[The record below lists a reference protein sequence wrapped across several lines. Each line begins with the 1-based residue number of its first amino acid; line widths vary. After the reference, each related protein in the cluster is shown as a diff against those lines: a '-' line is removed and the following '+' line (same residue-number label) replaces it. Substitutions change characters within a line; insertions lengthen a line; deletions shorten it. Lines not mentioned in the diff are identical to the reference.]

1 MNAKA
6 IVVTSGKG
14 GVGKTTTTANVG
26 AALAKLGEKV
36 VVIDTDV
43 GLRNLDVV
51 MGLEGRVVY
60 DLIDVFEGRCKLK
73 QALIRDKR
81 VENLHLLAASQT
93 RDKSALSEARMKETV
108 TALIDEEGFDRI
120 LIDSPA
126 GIESGF
132 QTAASAAE
140 GALVVV
146 NPEVSSVR
154 DADRI
159 IGLLE
164 ARGITEVR
172 CIINRLRP
180 DMVKRGDM
188 LEVDD
193 VLEILGI
200 KLIGIVP
207 EDEKIIISTNVGS
220 PISLGGRKRPMKT
233 RDCSAMT
240 LRPQVVQIAATMV
253 GAAAMP
259 AIATST
265 QSACR
270 KSRIPKSQ
278 DRNTPISASVPI
290 TMPKGPV
297 IASTMPC
304 SSVCTGERSMLCA
317 SAGPASTTKA
327 ITMRAVT
334 EGDFIN
340 SFLSA
345 AHRRPAHG
353 PHGPGS
359 QHKGGCRRGG

>member
-36 VVIDTDV
+36 AVVDTDV

-60 DLIDVFEGRCKLK
+60 DLIDVFEGRCRLK

-81 VENLHLLAASQT
+81 VDTLHLIAASQT
-93 RDKSALSEARMKETV
+93 KDKSSLSEARMQETV
-108 TALIDEEGFDRI
+108 RLLIEEEGFDRV

-132 QTAASAAE
+132 QTAASGAE

-164 ARGITEVR
+164 AREVR
-172 CIINRLRP
+172 EVRLIINRLRP
-180 DMVKRGDM
+180 EMVKRGDM

-193 VLEILGI
+193 VLEILGV

-207 EDEKIIISTNVGS
+207 EDERILVSTNLGAPAALDDSNRAGAEFRNIARRLLGEEVAYLALDTQSGGFLS
-220 PISLGGRKRPMKT
+220 GIRRLFGGR
-233 RDCSAMT
+233 
-240 LRPQVVQIAATMV
+240 
-253 GAAAMP
+253 
-259 AIATST
+259 
-265 QSACR
+265 
-270 KSRIPKSQ
+270 
-278 DRNTPISASVPI
+278 
-290 TMPKGPV
+290 
-297 IASTMPC
+297 
-304 SSVCTGERSMLCA
+304 
-317 SAGPASTTKA
+317 
-327 ITMRAVT
+327 
-334 EGDFIN
+334 
-340 SFLSA
+340 
-345 AHRRPAHG
+345 
-353 PHGPGS
+353 
-359 QHKGGCRRGG
+359 

>member
-14 GVGKTTTTANVG
+14 GVGKTTSTANVG

-60 DLIDVFEGRCKLK
+60 DLIDVFEGRCKLR
-73 QALIRDKR
+73 QAVIRDKR
-81 VENLHLLAASQT
+81 VDTLHLLAASQT
-93 RDKSALSEARMKETV
+93 KDKSALSVERMKATV
-108 TALIDEEGFDRI
+108 KALLEEEGFDRV

-164 ARGITEVR
+164 AGEIREVR
-172 CIINRLRP
+172 LIVNRLRP

-193 VLEILGI
+193 VLEILGVQ
-200 KLIGIVP
+200 LIGIIP
-207 EDEKIIISTNVGS
+207 EDERILVSTNIGNPAALDEGLRAGAGGAFRDVARRLRGETVPYAALEPQGGFFSGIRRLFGGS
-220 PISLGGRKRPMKT
+220 
-233 RDCSAMT
+233 
-240 LRPQVVQIAATMV
+240 
-253 GAAAMP
+253 
-259 AIATST
+259 
-265 QSACR
+265 
-270 KSRIPKSQ
+270 
-278 DRNTPISASVPI
+278 
-290 TMPKGPV
+290 
-297 IASTMPC
+297 
-304 SSVCTGERSMLCA
+304 
-317 SAGPASTTKA
+317 
-327 ITMRAVT
+327 
-334 EGDFIN
+334 
-340 SFLSA
+340 
-345 AHRRPAHG
+345 
-353 PHGPGS
+353 
-359 QHKGGCRRGG
+359 

>member
-26 AALAKLGEKV
+26 ASLAQLGEKV
-36 VVIDTDV
+36 LVIDTDV

-60 DLIDVFEGRCKLK
+60 DLIDVFEGRCRLK
-73 QALIRDKR
+73 QAIIRDKR

-93 RDKSALSEARMKETV
+93 RDKSALSEERMRETV
-108 TALIDEEGFDRI
+108 RLVLEEEEFDRV

-132 QTAASAAE
+132 QTAASAAS
-140 GALVVV
+140 GGLVVV

-164 ARGITEVR
+164 AREIREIR
-172 CIINRLRP
+172 LIINRLRP

-193 VLEILGI
+193 ILEILGV

-207 EDEKIIISTNVGS
+207 EDEKIIVSTNLGS
-220 PISLGGRKRPMKT
+220 PISLGESGRSGSGQAFRNIARRMKGE
-233 RDCSAMT
+233 DI
-240 LRPQVVQIAATMV
+240 PHATFE
-253 GAAAMP
+253 G
-259 AIATST
+259 
-265 QSACR
+265 
-270 KSRIPKSQ
+270 
-278 DRNTPISASVPI
+278 
-290 TMPKGPV
+290 
-297 IASTMPC
+297 
-304 SSVCTGERSMLCA
+304 SSGL
-317 SAGPASTTKA
+317 
-327 ITMRAVT
+327 
-334 EGDFIN
+334 
-340 SFLSA
+340 LSGI
-345 AHRRPAHG
+345 RRLFG
-353 PHGPGS
+353 GS
-359 QHKGGCRRGG
+359 

>member
-26 AALAKLGEKV
+26 AALASLGERV
-36 VVIDTDV
+36 CVIDTDV

-60 DLIDVFEGRCKLK
+60 DIIDVFEGRCKLK

-93 RDKSALSEARMKETV
+93 RDKGALSVERMQEIV
-108 TALIDEEGFDRI
+108 RQLLEEEEFDRV

-126 GIESGF
+126 GIEMGF

-164 ARGITEVR
+164 SSSVEEVR
-172 CIINRLRP
+172 LIVNRLRP
-180 DMVKRGDM
+180 EMVKRGDM
-188 LEVDD
+188 LEVND
-193 VLEILGI
+193 VLEILGV

-207 EDEKIIISTNVGS
+207 EDERILVSTNLGS
-220 PISLGGRKRPMKT
+220 PASLDTSSRGGAGSAF
-233 RDCSAMT
+233 RD
-240 LRPQVVQIAATMV
+240 IA
-253 GAAAMP
+253 
-259 AIATST
+259 
-265 QSACR
+265 R
-270 KSRIPKSQ
+270 RIRGEDIPFS
-278 DRNTPISASVPI
+278 
-290 TMPKGPV
+290 
-297 IASTMPC
+297 
-304 SSVCTGERSMLCA
+304 TGEPQGGFL
-317 SAGPASTTKA
+317 AG
-327 ITMRAVT
+327 
-334 EGDFIN
+334 
-340 SFLSA
+340 L
-345 AHRRPAHG
+345 RRLF
-353 PHGPGS
+353 
-359 QHKGGCRRGG
+359 GGK

>member
-26 AALAKLGEKV
+26 AALAQQGERV

-51 MGLEGRVVY
+51 MGLEGRVVF
-60 DLIDVFEGRCKLK
+60 DLIDVFEGKCRLK

-81 VENLHLLAASQT
+81 SENLYLLAASQT
-93 RDKSALSEARMKETV
+93 KDKSSLSEARMQETV
-108 TALIDEEGFDRI
+108 QKLLEEEGFDRV

-132 QTAASAAE
+132 QTAASAAA

-164 ARGITEVR
+164 AREITEVKL
-172 CIINRLRP
+172 IINRLRP
-180 DMVKRGDM
+180 EMVKRGDM

-193 VLEILGI
+193 VLEILGV

-207 EDEKIIISTNVGS
+207 EDEQILVSTNIGN
-220 PISLGGRKRPMKT
+220 PISLSDSSKMGAGTAFRNIAKR
-233 RDCSAMT
+233 
-240 LRPQVVQIAATMV
+240 I
-253 GAAAMP
+253 
-259 AIATST
+259 
-265 QSACR
+265 
-270 KSRIPKSQ
+270 
-278 DRNTPISASVPI
+278 
-290 TMPKGPV
+290 
-297 IASTMPC
+297 
-304 SSVCTGERSMLCA
+304 TGEDIPHL
-317 SAGPASTTKA
+317 
-327 ITMRAVT
+327 
-334 EGDFIN
+334 
-340 SFLSA
+340 SFEPSGGFFSGL
-345 AHRRPAHG
+345 RRLFG
-353 PHGPGS
+353 GS
-359 QHKGGCRRGG
+359 

>member
-1 MNAKA
+1 MDAKA

-26 AALAKLGEKV
+26 AALAQQGDKV

-51 MGLEGRVVY
+51 MGLEGHVVF

-81 VENLHLLAASQT
+81 SENLYLLAASQT
-93 RDKSALSEARMKETV
+93 RDKSALSEARMQETIKL
-108 TALIDEEGFDRI
+108 LIEEEGFDRVI
-120 LIDSPA
+120 IDSPA

-164 ARGITEVR
+164 AQGITEVKL
-172 CIINRLRP
+172 IINRLRP
-180 DMVKRGDM
+180 AMVKRGDM

-193 VLEILGI
+193 VLEILGV

-207 EDEKIIISTNVGS
+207 EDEKILVSTNLV
-220 PISLGGRKRPMKT
+220 
-233 RDCSAMT
+233 
-240 LRPQVVQIAATMV
+240 
-253 GAAAMP
+253 
-259 AIATST
+259 
-265 QSACR
+265 
-270 KSRIPKSQ
+270 
-278 DRNTPISASVPI
+278 TPISFSDNGKAGAGSAFRNIARRIRGEDIPHDLPDHQAGFLAS
-290 TMPKGPV
+290 
-297 IASTMPC
+297 
-304 SSVCTGERSMLCA
+304 L
-317 SAGPASTTKA
+317 
-327 ITMRAVT
+327 
-334 EGDFIN
+334 
-340 SFLSA
+340 
-345 AHRRPAHG
+345 RRLL
-353 PHGPGS
+353 
-359 QHKGGCRRGG
+359 GGG

>member
-26 AALAKLGEKV
+26 AALAKQGEKV
-36 VVIDTDV
+36 AVIDTDV

-60 DLIDVFEGRCKLK
+60 DLIDVFEGSCKLK

-81 VENLHLLAASQT
+81 VENLHLIAASQT
-93 RDKSALSEARMKETV
+93 KDKSALSEARMQETV
-108 TALIDEEGFDRI
+108 RMLLEDEGFDRVI
-120 LIDSPA
+120 IDSPA

-164 ARGITEVR
+164 AREVTEVR
-172 CIINRLRP
+172 LIVNRLRP
-180 DMVKRGDM
+180 NMVERGDM

-207 EDEKIIISTNVGS
+207 EDEKILVSTNLGS
-220 PISLGGRKRPMKT
+220 PASLDEDNQAGEAFRSIAKRIRGEDVPYPSLGE
-233 RDCSAMT
+233 D
-240 LRPQVVQIAATMV
+240 
-253 GAAAMP
+253 
-259 AIATST
+259 
-265 QSACR
+265 
-270 KSRIPKSQ
+270 
-278 DRNTPISASVPI
+278 
-290 TMPKGPV
+290 
-297 IASTMPC
+297 
-304 SSVCTGERSMLCA
+304 
-317 SAGPASTTKA
+317 
-327 ITMRAVT
+327 
-334 EGDFIN
+334 
-340 SFLSA
+340 
-345 AHRRPAHG
+345 
-353 PHGPGS
+353 
-359 QHKGGCRRGG
+359 KGGLFGGLRRLFGGGR

>member
-26 AALAKLGEKV
+26 AALARLGEKV
-36 VVIDTDV
+36 CVIDTDV

-81 VENLHLLAASQT
+81 VESLYLLAASQT
-93 RDKSALSEARMKETV
+93 RDKSALSESRMQDTV
-108 TALIDEEGFDRI
+108 RTLLEEEGFDRV

-164 ARGITEVR
+164 AREIPEVR
-172 CIINRLRP
+172 LIINRLRP
-180 DMVKRGDM
+180 EMVKRGDM
-188 LEVDD
+188 LEVED
-193 VLEILGI
+193 VLEILGV

-207 EDEKIIISTNVGS
+207 EDEKIIVSTNVG
-220 PISLGGRKRPMKT
+220 
-233 RDCSAMT
+233 
-240 LRPQVVQIAATMV
+240 
-253 GAAAMP
+253 
-259 AIATST
+259 
-265 QSACR
+265 
-270 KSRIPKSQ
+270 
-278 DRNTPISASVPI
+278 N
-290 TMPKGPV
+290 
-297 IASTMPC
+297 
-304 SSVCTGERSMLCA
+304 
-317 SAGPASTTKA
+317 PASLEDGGSKLAAGTA
-327 ITMRAVT
+327 FRDIARRIRGEDVPYP
-334 EGDFIN
+334 
-340 SFLSA
+340 SFEPQGGFLA
-345 AHRRPAHG
+345 GLRRLF
-353 PHGPGS
+353 
-359 QHKGGCRRGG
+359 GGA

>member
-1 MNAKA
+1 MNSKA

-26 AALAKLGEKV
+26 AALASLGDKV

-93 RDKSALSEARMKETV
+93 RDKSALSEERMRETV
-108 TALIDEEGFDRI
+108 RILVEEEGFDRV

-164 ARGITEVR
+164 AREVR
-172 CIINRLRP
+172 EVRLIVNRLRP
-180 DMVKRGDM
+180 EMVKRGDM
-188 LEVDD
+188 LEVED
-193 VLEILGI
+193 VLEILGV

-207 EDEKIIISTNVGS
+207 EDERILVSTNLGS
-220 PISLGGRKRPMKT
+220 PASLEGTSKAGQAFRDIAKRVRGEEVPYPAAEQSGGFLT
-233 RDCSAMT
+233 A
-240 LRPQVVQIAATMV
+240 LRRLFG
-253 GAAAMP
+253 GA
-259 AIATST
+259 
-265 QSACR
+265 
-270 KSRIPKSQ
+270 
-278 DRNTPISASVPI
+278 
-290 TMPKGPV
+290 
-297 IASTMPC
+297 
-304 SSVCTGERSMLCA
+304 
-317 SAGPASTTKA
+317 
-327 ITMRAVT
+327 
-334 EGDFIN
+334 
-340 SFLSA
+340 
-345 AHRRPAHG
+345 
-353 PHGPGS
+353 
-359 QHKGGCRRGG
+359 

>member
-1 MNAKA
+1 MDAKA

-26 AALAKLGEKV
+26 AALAQLGEKV
-36 VVIDTDV
+36 AVIDTDV

-81 VENLHLLAASQT
+81 VENLYLLAASQT
-93 RDKSALSEARMKETV
+93 RDKSSLSEERMQETV
-108 TALIDEEGFDRI
+108 KKLLEEEQFDRI

-132 QTAASAAE
+132 QTASSAAE

-172 CIINRLRP
+172 AIINRLRP
-180 DMVKRGDM
+180 EMVKRGDM

-207 EDEKIIISTNVGS
+207 EDEKIIVSTNIGN
-220 PISLGGRKRPMKT
+220 PLSLDPAKT
-233 RDCSAMT
+233 GAGDAFRS
-240 LRPQVVQIAATMV
+240 IARRIK
-253 GAAAMP
+253 GEEIPHAALE
-259 AIATST
+259 S
-265 QSACR
+265 
-270 KSRIPKSQ
+270 
-278 DRNTPISASVPI
+278 
-290 TMPKGPV
+290 
-297 IASTMPC
+297 
-304 SSVCTGERSMLCA
+304 
-317 SAGPASTTKA
+317 
-327 ITMRAVT
+327 
-334 EGDFIN
+334 
-340 SFLSA
+340 
-345 AHRRPAHG
+345 
-353 PHGPGS
+353 
-359 QHKGGCRRGG
+359 KGGFIAYLRRVLRID